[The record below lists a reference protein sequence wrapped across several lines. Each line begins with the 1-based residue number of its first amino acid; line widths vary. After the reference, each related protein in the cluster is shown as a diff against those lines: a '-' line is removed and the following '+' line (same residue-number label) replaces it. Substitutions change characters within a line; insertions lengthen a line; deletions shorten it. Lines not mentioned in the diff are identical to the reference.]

1 MFDQITPLVV
11 ELAASPLVYVVL
23 FALCLVDGFFPPVP
37 SESALVAIAAVAATS
52 GQPVLA
58 VVLVAAALGAIAGDS
73 IAYWIGRRI
82 GFARLARSKR
92 PRIAAAF
99 AFAERQMQRRSASLI
114 LTGRFIPVGRVAV
127 NMTAGATRLSY
138 RRFLA
143 ISAIAGLA
151 WSAVSIG
158 IALAASSV
166 LHEPIV
172 AALVSMVV
180 AAGLGIAVDRVL
192 GTISRRREAR
202 AAAAAAA
209 PTPAP
214 ATAPR
219 ALPRP
224 NRRDR
229 PPVTAVPKPRPAWV
243 RPAVQIG
250 FVVVV
255 VSLFAVAA
263 PVTAVF
269 YGVPVP
275 LAMLATAVLSASI
288 GLAPLVPRTAS
299 VAHLVALAGLGILTA
314 SGTVGPWPVSVT
326 SIIGLSV
333 LLVVLGVRTTW
344 RLTAVVWVAATL
356 LTLLLI
362 GVTPDRWGQ
371 VDVWATSF
379 VVSAGDTLVVA
390 AAAVVIGQR
399 RTVREELAAARR
411 DTELEQ
417 ARRRTV
423 EERSRIARELHD
435 VVAHSMS
442 VVHMQAESAP
452 YRVADLPPE
461 ARTEFAAIAETSRT
475 ALREMRQLL
484 GTLRGDA
491 DAERAPQPR
500 LADLHALVQATRA
513 AGIPVELR
521 LDEGLDPDLDD
532 VDRLAQL
539 TVYRVVQEA
548 LGNVARHAPGATTVV
563 TVGRHGSTLT
573 VEVAN
578 TAPPVGSVPGA
589 PPDDGGFGL
598 AGMRE
603 RVAALR
609 GTIDHGPDPDGGF
622 RVAVRLPTRPATTK
636 SQPTPDGASR

>member
-1 MFDQITPLVV
+1 
-11 ELAASPLVYVVL
+11 
-23 FALCLVDGFFPPVP
+23 
-37 SESALVAIAAVAATS
+37 
-52 GQPVLA
+52 
-58 VVLVAAALGAIAGDS
+58 
-73 IAYWIGRRI
+73 
-82 GFARLARSKR
+82 
-92 PRIAAAF
+92 
-99 AFAERQMQRRSASLI
+99 
-114 LTGRFIPVGRVAV
+114 
-127 NMTAGATRLSY
+127 MT
-138 RRFLA
+138 
-143 ISAIAGLA
+143 
-151 WSAVSIG
+151 V
-158 IALAASSV
+158 
-166 LHEPIV
+166 
-172 AALVSMVV
+172 
-180 AAGLGIAVDRVL
+180 
-192 GTISRRREAR
+192 
-202 AAAAAAA
+202 
-209 PTPAP
+209 
-214 ATAPR
+214 
-219 ALPRP
+219 
-224 NRRDR
+224 
-229 PPVTAVPKPRPAWV
+229 VPKPRPTWV

-250 FVVVV
+250 FVLVV

-275 LAMLATAVLSASI
+275 LAMLVTAVLSASV

-299 VAHLVALAGLGILTA
+299 VAHLAALAGLGILTA
-314 SGTVGPWPVSVT
+314 PGTVGPWPVSVT
-326 SIIGLSV
+326 SIIGLSA

-417 ARRRTV
+417 ARRRSV

-500 LADLHALVQATRA
+500 LADLPALANATRA
-513 AGIPVELR
+513 AGIPVDLR
-521 LDEGLDPDLDD
+521 LDQGIVDD

-548 LGNVARHAPGATTVV
+548 LGNVARHAPGAPTVV
-563 TVGRHGSTLT
+563 TVGRHGSALT

-622 RVAVRLPTRPATTK
+622 RVAVRLPTQPAATT
-636 SQPTPDGASR
+636 SQPTADGASR

>member
-1 MFDQITPLVV
+1 
-11 ELAASPLVYVVL
+11 
-23 FALCLVDGFFPPVP
+23 
-37 SESALVAIAAVAATS
+37 
-52 GQPVLA
+52 
-58 VVLVAAALGAIAGDS
+58 
-73 IAYWIGRRI
+73 
-82 GFARLARSKR
+82 
-92 PRIAAAF
+92 
-99 AFAERQMQRRSASLI
+99 
-114 LTGRFIPVGRVAV
+114 
-127 NMTAGATRLSY
+127 MT
-138 RRFLA
+138 
-143 ISAIAGLA
+143 
-151 WSAVSIG
+151 V
-158 IALAASSV
+158 
-166 LHEPIV
+166 
-172 AALVSMVV
+172 
-180 AAGLGIAVDRVL
+180 
-192 GTISRRREAR
+192 
-202 AAAAAAA
+202 
-209 PTPAP
+209 
-214 ATAPR
+214 
-219 ALPRP
+219 
-224 NRRDR
+224 
-229 PPVTAVPKPRPAWV
+229 VPKPRPSWV

-250 FVVVV
+250 FVLVV

-275 LAMLATAVLSASI
+275 LAMLVTAVLSASV

-299 VAHLVALAGLGILTA
+299 VAHLAALAGLGILTA
-314 SGTVGPWPVSVT
+314 PGTVGPWPVSVT

-417 ARRRTV
+417 ARRRSV

-500 LADLHALVQATRA
+500 LADLPALANATRA
-513 AGIPVELR
+513 AGIPVDLR
-521 LDEGLDPDLDD
+521 LDQGIVDD

-563 TVGRHGSTLT
+563 TVGRHGSALT

-609 GTIDHGPDPDGGF
+609 GTIDHGPDPAGGF
-622 RVAVRLPTRPATTK
+622 RVAVRLPTQPAATT
-636 SQPTPDGASR
+636 SQPTADGGSR

>member
-1 MFDQITPLVV
+1 
-11 ELAASPLVYVVL
+11 
-23 FALCLVDGFFPPVP
+23 
-37 SESALVAIAAVAATS
+37 
-52 GQPVLA
+52 
-58 VVLVAAALGAIAGDS
+58 
-73 IAYWIGRRI
+73 
-82 GFARLARSKR
+82 
-92 PRIAAAF
+92 
-99 AFAERQMQRRSASLI
+99 
-114 LTGRFIPVGRVAV
+114 
-127 NMTAGATRLSY
+127 MT
-138 RRFLA
+138 
-143 ISAIAGLA
+143 
-151 WSAVSIG
+151 V
-158 IALAASSV
+158 
-166 LHEPIV
+166 
-172 AALVSMVV
+172 
-180 AAGLGIAVDRVL
+180 
-192 GTISRRREAR
+192 
-202 AAAAAAA
+202 
-209 PTPAP
+209 
-214 ATAPR
+214 
-219 ALPRP
+219 
-224 NRRDR
+224 
-229 PPVTAVPKPRPAWV
+229 VPKPRPTWV

-269 YGVPVP
+269 SGVPVP
-275 LAMLATAVLSASI
+275 LALLVTAVLSASI
-288 GLAPLVPRTAS
+288 GLAPLFPRTAS
-299 VAHLVALAGLGILTA
+299 VAHLVALAGLGVLTA
-314 SGTVGPWPVSVT
+314 HGTVGPWPVSVT
-326 SIIGLSV
+326 SIVGLSV

-452 YRVADLPPE
+452 YRVADLPSE
-461 ARTEFAAIAETSRT
+461 ARAEFAAIAETSRT

-500 LADLHALVQATRA
+500 LADLPALVQATRA
-513 AGIPVELR
+513 AGIPVGLR
-521 LDEGLDPDLDD
+521 LDERLDPDLDE

-563 TVGRHGSTLT
+563 TVGRHGSALT

-578 TAPPVGSVPGA
+578 TAPPAGSVPGA

-622 RVAVRLPTRPATTK
+622 RVAVSLPSHPTATT
-636 SQPTPDGASR
+636 SQPTADGGTR